1 MRYIKILAIAVF
13 GPQRPSAIDVPALIE
28 IKTTAMIIE
37 EWK

>member
-1 MRYIKILAIAVF
+1 MLYIKILTIAIF
-13 GPQRPSAIDVPALIE
+13 GPQRPLAIDVPALIE

>member
-1 MRYIKILAIAVF
+1 MLYIKIPTIAIF
-13 GPQRPSAIDVPALIE
+13 GPQRPSTIDVPALIE